1 MTPRSLILITALLCA
16 LSVSAQQSFA
26 DFPAQLAFGNV
37 DETQNKT
44 LTFQFKNLSAQDIVL
59 TGYELLDKDGY
70 EHAVFK
76 LAAPSQFPQTV
87 AAGDSLLFS
96 LDFQPVHNVFHNSEL
111 LIFNDQHRGP
121 IRIDLTAQ
129 GIYSNTYYNST
140 QNLRAEALKT
150 ALKARLALGYT
161 QQTYNTA
168 RDKMFMEYD
177 NQKFNGQGASVN
189 TLECVYTGQI
199 ITNYQSRAE
208 AQNMGFNTEHTF
220 PQSFFN
226 STLPQLSDLFHLF
239 PTNDNANNTRS
250 NYPFGNIAGT
260 GGQIGGGSQFL
271 NGVFE
276 PRDAHKGRCA
286 RAMMYF
292 CIRYEDYSCFFQP
305 QEDTLVAWHYRFLP
319 NNTEQTRNAAIYSL
333 QKNRNPFIDYP
344 QLAERISD
352 ITSCKVAV
360 EPSVTDYLMPESEID
375 FGNYPANTYPVYYFT
390 LTNSGNTP
398 IEVKNPYLLT
408 QAYELASYADT
419 VVAPGETYQFQV
431 QLVDPVLG
439 LLSDSLLFDL
449 ALGSPAMVLPFK
461 IPIQANGVTSLNHFA
476 LPHYQLYP
484 NPAQNYLELL
494 CNEALHISLSDAWG
508 RRLLSLDTQGL
519 HTRID
524 LQAFPEGVYGL
535 EISNDKG
542 QRVEKI
548 IKTK

>member
-1 MTPRSLILITALLCA
+1 MLMTALLCA
-16 LSVSAQQSFA
+16 LSVWAQQPFA
-26 DFPAQLAFGNV
+26 VFPAQLAFGDV

-44 LTFQFKNLSAQDIVL
+44 LSFQFKNVSAQNIVL
-59 TGYELLDKDGY
+59 TGYQLLDGDGY
-70 EHAVFK
+70 DHKVFS
-76 LAAPSQFPQTV
+76 LTAPSQFPQTV

-96 LDFQPVHNVFHNSEL
+96 IDFQPVHNVFHNSEL

-129 GIYSNTYYNST
+129 GTYSNPYYNST

-168 RDKMFMEYD
+168 RDKMFMEFD

-189 TLECVYTGQI
+189 TLACVYTGQT
-199 ITNYQSRAE
+199 ITNYQSRTE

-239 PTNDNANNTRS
+239 PTTDNANNTRA

-276 PRDAHKGRCA
+276 PRDAHKGRCG

-292 CIRYEDYSCFFQP
+292 CIRYQDYSCFFQP

-319 NNTEQTRNAAIYSL
+319 DNNEQIRNAAIYSL

-344 QLAERISD
+344 QFAERISD

-360 EPSVTDYLMPESEID
+360 EESVTDYLMPENEID
-375 FGNYPANTYPVYYFT
+375 FGTYPANTYPAYYFT
-390 LTNSGNTP
+390 LTNTGNTP
-398 IEVKNPYLLT
+398 IQIQSPYLLT

-419 VVAPGETYQFQV
+419 TVAAGESYQFRV

-439 LLSDSLLFDL
+439 LLSDSLLFEL
-449 ALGSPAMVLPFK
+449 ALGTPAMVLPFK
-461 IPIQANGVTSLNHFA
+461 IPIQANGVTALNNPS

-494 CNEALHISLSDAWG
+494 SNETLHVGLHDAWG
-508 RRLLSLDTQGL
+508 RRLFCLDTQGL
-519 HTRID
+519 HTHID
-524 LQAFPEGVYGL
+524 LRDLPEGVYGL

-542 QRVEKI
+542 RRVEKI
-548 IKTK
+548 IRTK